1 MEGSRDVTTRIAACI
16 AVIVLAVVLPLSRAD
31 VETGMVAYDA
41 GDYET
46 AYQAWLPLAEQG
58 SPAAQFNLSLL
69 YRYGKGRPVDSETAA
84 EWCLK
89 AADAGFVPAQY
100 EMAKIYEAGEGVR
113 RNPVEAHKFYSL
125 AASQRYEDA
134 KKRKKQLA
142 KTMTS
147 TQLAHAEMWLREW
160 KKARKAESQ
169 D

>member
-1 MEGSRDVTTRIAACI
+1 VTTRITAII
-16 AVIVLAVVLPLSRAD
+16 AIICLAVASAPSRAD
-31 VETGMVAYDA
+31 VETGMAAYNA

-46 AYQAWLPLAEQG
+46 AYNEWLPLAEQG

-69 YRYGKGRPVDSETAA
+69 YRYGKGRPVDSKTAA

-113 RNPVEAHKFYSL
+113 LNLVEAHKFYSL
-125 AASQRYEDA
+125 AAEQRYEDA
-134 KKRKKQLA
+134 KKRRKTLA

-160 KKARKAESQ
+160 KKARKAESRNE
-169 D
+169 

>member
-1 MEGSRDVTTRIAACI
+1 MTTRIAAII
-16 AVIVLAVVLPLSRAD
+16 AVIVFAVALPFSRAD
-31 VETGMVAYDA
+31 VATGMAAYDA

-46 AYQAWLPLAEQG
+46 AYNEWLPLAEQG
-58 SPAAQFNLSLL
+58 SPSAQFNLSLL
-69 YRYGKGRPVDSETAA
+69 YRYGKGRPVDSKTAA
-84 EWCLK
+84 AWCLK

-113 RNPVEAHKFYSL
+113 QNSVEAHKFYKL
-125 AASQRYEDA
+125 AAEQRYRDA
-134 KKRKKQLA
+134 KKLKKQLA

-169 D
+169 NE

>member
-1 MEGSRDVTTRIAACI
+1 MQ
-16 AVIVLAVVLPLSRAD
+16 
-31 VETGMVAYDA
+31 AYVA

-46 AYQAWLPLAEQG
+46 AYQEWLPLAEQG

-69 YRYGKGRPVDSETAA
+69 SRYGNGRPVDSKTAA
-84 EWCLK
+84 AWCLK

-113 RNPVEAHKFYSL
+113 LNLVEAHKFYSL
-125 AASQRYEDA
+125 AAEQRYEDA
-134 KKRKKQLA
+134 KKRKKKLA

-169 D
+169 NE

>member
-1 MEGSRDVTTRIAACI
+1 VTTRIAALI
-16 AVIVLAVVLPLSRAD
+16 AVIVLAVALPLSHAD
-31 VETGMVAYDA
+31 VEPGMAAYDA

-46 AYQAWLPLAEQG
+46 AYNEWLPLAEQG
-58 SPAAQFNLSLL
+58 SPSAQFNLSLL
-69 YRYGKGRPVDSETAA
+69 YRYGKGRPVDSKAGA

-113 RNPVEAHKFYSL
+113 LNLVEAHKFYSL
-125 AASQRYEDA
+125 AAAQRYEDA
-134 KKRKKQLA
+134 KKRKKKLA

-169 D
+169 NG